1 MITADDVKAVL
12 RSLLSKINR
21 ETGIEHSNISE
32 GVETLV
38 LGYNAGDVEDFDGT
52 IIVNGEPIKDYTDY
66 YEEGRQAGLSEAG
79 RIIYGAF
86 ILDEAQSP
94 AVSETVILS
103 EPLYVYAN
111 FYNGLEY
118 TKERIHSL
126 TVSPSGELV
135 SIYNYDKSK
144 FIKYLE
150 KDGKWTCG
158 YDGNVEDLPD
168 AIGRIIE
175 FTEPVA
181 VASALFDAFD
191 DISSTN
197 IEDTVVSM
205 VDQRLINVSEEGM

>member
-1 MITADDVKAVL
+1 LTTAKEVISTLKSL
-12 RSLLSKINR
+12 RAKINSA
-21 ETGIEHSNISE
+21 TKKEHSTISE

-38 LGYNAGDVEDFDGT
+38 LGYGRGESEPWDGK
-52 IIVNGEPIKDYTDY
+52 IIINGEIAKDVKDY

-86 ILDEAQSP
+86 ILD
-94 AVSETVILS
+94 AVQTPVVNEVVMLI
-103 EPLYVYAN
+103 EPIYVLAN
-111 FYNGLEY
+111 FYTENGY
-118 TKERIHSL
+118 VKETIESL

-135 SIYNYDKSK
+135 SIYNFDRTK

-150 KDGKWTCG
+150 SEGKWICG
-158 YDGNVEDLPD
+158 HDGITEDLPD

-181 VASALFDAFD
+181 VAAALFNAFD

-205 VDQRLINVSEEGM
+205 VDQRLINVSEEGF